1 MQKIHKNLYLI
12 LVFFTILLFGLILV
26 FAKKPTKQFAGLIE
40 RSGSIALSAE
50 WLDTK
55 KAIEELLSAIAA
67 NPQNYKAKLNLAQ
80 GYIQE
85 ARITGNH
92 GYYDQAALD
101 LLDDVLQSEPKNF
114 DALCCKATVLLS
126 QHHFE
131 EGLAVAK
138 QALPLNTSSAFV
150 YGLMCDANVELGNY
164 PEAIKMSDKMVSIRP
179 DNRSYSRISYLR
191 EIHGDLPGAIQAAK
205 MAIAAGYPGLE
216 QTEWTR
222 MILAHLYENTGHLD
236 SAAYQYRTALN
247 ERPDYAFAIAGLGR
261 IEKGKGNYKEAIAY
275 FEKGKKTITEYSF
288 ADELTDLYLLNN
300 EKIKA
305 DKSAQEVIAMLS
317 PISNADE
324 SSSSHGHYAD
334 KELAYAYLKVNN
346 TDSALKHALLEY
358 DRRPENIDVCETV
371 AWVHYKRN
379 NFTDANKMITKALRT
394 NCQNPSLLTR
404 AGLIKLKA
412 GEKEKGM
419 DLIKKAF
426 AINPFMLDFDLKKEA
441 LTILQ

>member
-1 MQKIHKNLYLI
+1 
-12 LVFFTILLFGLILV
+12 
-26 FAKKPTKQFAGLIE
+26 
-40 RSGSIALSAE
+40 
-50 WLDTK
+50 
-55 KAIEELLSAIAA
+55 
-67 NPQNYKAKLNLAQ
+67 
-80 GYIQE
+80 
-85 ARITGNH
+85 
-92 GYYDQAALD
+92 
-101 LLDDVLQSEPKNF
+101 
-114 DALCCKATVLLS
+114 
-126 QHHFE
+126 
-131 EGLAVAK
+131 
-138 QALPLNTSSAFV
+138 
-150 YGLMCDANVELGNY
+150 MCDANVELGNY

-247 ERPDYAFAIAGLGR
+247 ERTDYAFAIAGLGR

-334 KELAYAYLKVNN
+334 KELAYAYLKVND

-426 AINPFMLDFDLKKEA
+426 VINPFMLDFDLKKEA
-441 LTILQ
+441 SIITQ